1 MHCSNTNEII
11 TKQNKTKNN
20 LLSDYVAPPFG
31 EICLILVNDIV
42 LSDALC
48 GVFNC
53 KVRQGDLLKLG
64 ERISISLIYL

>member
-1 MHCSNTNEII
+1 MFEAVLKFEC
-11 TKQNKTKNN
+11 KNKKGIP
-20 LLSDYVAPPFG
+20 LPVKPWSSLYKS
-31 EICLILVNDIV
+31 EICLILENDIV

-53 KVRQGDLLKLG
+53 KLDRRDLLKLD